1 MINDAENKDYLP
13 SIMTGVAMM
22 LIICITLAMGLLA
35 FLVGRDMDRQH
46 QQAIQEY
53 DVSAIA
59 EDWHCNNGTVR
70 MVFAKVYEKKGS
82 TTTLEDSTGNLW
94 DVEGVDIED
103 NANVLLW
110 LTDNHTTKDITDD
123 VIVDVYTNTDIR

>member
-13 SIMTGVAMM
+13 SIVTCAGMM
-22 LIICITLAMGLLA
+22 IIICITLAMGLLA
-35 FLVGRDMDRQH
+35 FLVSKDMDR
-46 QQAIQEY
+46 QAIQEY
-53 DVSAIA
+53 DVPAIA

-70 MVFAKVYEKKGS
+70 MVFANVYEKQGDI
-82 TTTLEDSTGNLW
+82 TTLEDSSGNLW

-110 LTDNHTTKDITDD
+110 LADNHTAKDITDD
-123 VIVDVYTNTDIR
+123 VIVGVYTNTSTR